1 MARKNTFSIAGGDG
15 RLDYHTKN
23 GGIDVRYLLIN
34 STTKKPFT
42 YGEVVQALLERQNEN
57 PALSVLVNPWLEK
70 YKDKNPDSVFN
81 ITKHGSSLEDAKTKF
96 MKERYR
102 DLEALASLL
111 FLPLYKRNLACGNIT
126 VDTFVCYNAD
136 VLYCNKDPLTR
147 KRMMGILNRVI
158 RPVIGNT
165 KLKDLDEKGNRKAL
179 KKIKREFSKGKSSS
193 PSPHTISNIKSAY
206 LGLVE
211 CINQSGWKGC
221 DAGLTLIHLL
231 GKTSKPNRSINDV
244 HRAEHLDANQR
255 SALLK
260 LLVQQKKIYEL
271 FLLGLLYSGLSENE
285 IAAACYGDFQVKPL
299 NTGACY
305 LLLVYKT
312 KRKSSVKNSTISAT
326 NEDFLPYK
334 LRWVVLYPWVA
345 ELLLQLVEL
354 LRETGKTDQEIAAVP
369 LFEQNP
375 KAGAYQLAGLLEPF
389 LTQAGLT
396 ISSVIRTAR
405 DGTPYLDLPQN
416 RLKEYNDLLT
426 RDAKYVAQWCGV
438 GTIMLHS
445 MFGISPSETDEASYV
460 DTLSDWYSVALYQR
474 LRRWSPFKKGA
485 LPGKDMNTLTGY
497 HQVPSRH
504 ILRVTNPTNQPI
516 TLKVSSS
523 YAINITWKP

>member
-1 MARKNTFSIAGGDG
+1 MARKNTFSIAGGNG

-42 YGEVVQALLERQNEN
+42 YGEVIQALLERQNEN

-70 YKDKNPDSVFN
+70 YKNKNPDSVFN
-81 ITKHGSSLEDAKTKF
+81 ITKHGSSLEDAKAKF

-111 FLPLYKRNLACGNIT
+111 FLPLYKHNLACGNIT

-179 KKIKREFSKGKSSS
+179 KKIKQEFCKGKSNS

-255 SALLK
+255 NALLK
-260 LLVQQKKIYEL
+260 LLVQQKKIHEL

-305 LLLVYKT
+305 
-312 KRKSSVKNSTISAT
+312 
-326 NEDFLPYK
+326 
-334 LRWVVLYPWVA
+334 
-345 ELLLQLVEL
+345 
-354 LRETGKTDQEIAAVP
+354 P
-369 LFEQNP
+369 L
-375 KAGAYQLAGLLEPF
+375 
-389 LTQAGLT
+389 
-396 ISSVIRTAR
+396 
-405 DGTPYLDLPQN
+405 
-416 RLKEYNDLLT
+416 
-426 RDAKYVAQWCGV
+426 
-438 GTIMLHS
+438 
-445 MFGISPSETDEASYV
+445 
-460 DTLSDWYSVALYQR
+460 
-474 LRRWSPFKKGA
+474 
-485 LPGKDMNTLTGY
+485 
-497 HQVPSRH
+497 
-504 ILRVTNPTNQPI
+504 
-516 TLKVSSS
+516 
-523 YAINITWKP
+523 